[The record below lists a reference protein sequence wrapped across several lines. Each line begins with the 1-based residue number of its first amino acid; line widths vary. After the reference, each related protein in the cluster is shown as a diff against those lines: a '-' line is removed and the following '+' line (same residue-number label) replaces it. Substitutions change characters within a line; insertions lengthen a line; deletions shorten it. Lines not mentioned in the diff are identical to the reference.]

1 MLKIRRDL
9 MTVVKCPHCS
19 GRIADK
25 QDNKIITYTKK
36 IKESDLSIKC
46 LKCKNIIHIKID
58 NV

>member
-1 MLKIRRDL
+1 
-9 MTVVKCPHCS
+9 MTVVKCPYCN